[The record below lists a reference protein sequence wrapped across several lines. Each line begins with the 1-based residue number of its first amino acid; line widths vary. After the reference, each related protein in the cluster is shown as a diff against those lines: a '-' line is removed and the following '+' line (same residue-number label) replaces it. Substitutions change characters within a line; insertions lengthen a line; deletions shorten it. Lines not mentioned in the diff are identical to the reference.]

1 MLDTASNARP
11 AIIRAQEGTTTGI
24 SAADRAATFR
34 ALASPT
40 AVPSDFNRPG
50 HVFPL
55 RPREGGVLARDGHTE
70 ASVDFCR
77 LAGLRECGV
86 LSEIC
91 NEDGS
96 MSRVPEVAPRNP
108 PPLPPAPPAPQPP
121 RPARALS
128 PGLSRRLRLSRA
140 AAHLLRGARAGA
152 HLDPR
157 PEGAPQGHAQVGG
170 RPKVAARGGVH
181 RARRV
186 PCAPLTLCDLDFR
199 WLSRGYRVARQPRG
213 LQSPIRGRPYVVVE
227 YLFLGEDPVPKLPLP
242 SRLMNKS

>member
-86 LSEIC
+86 RSVRTLRKSI
-91 NEDGS
+91 GT
-96 MSRVPEVAPRNP
+96 PVAPEEITQP
-108 PPLPPAPPAPQPP
+108 HDDGPAD
-121 RPARALS
+121 
-128 PGLSRRLRLSRA
+128 GA
-140 AAHLLRGARAGA
+140 AEQQYYRGA
-152 HLDPR
+152 
-157 PEGAPQGHAQVGG
+157 
-170 RPKVAARGGVH
+170 
-181 RARRV
+181 
-186 PCAPLTLCDLDFR
+186 PCVLNVLLAE
-199 WLSRGYRVARQPRG
+199 RGYPWCVATVA
-213 LQSPIRGRPYVVVE
+213 SHVNCA
-227 YLFLGEDPVPKLPLP
+227 
-242 SRLMNKS
+242 SR

>member
-1 MLDTASNARP
+1 MPSPLGQSQQGLRAVALSLGAAPVLDTASHAGP

-121 RPARALS
+121 RPALALS

-157 PEGAPQGHAQVGG
+157 PEGAPQGHAQVGS
-170 RPKVAARGGVH
+170 
-181 RARRV
+181 RR
-186 PCAPLTLCDLDFR
+186 
-199 WLSRGYRVARQPRG
+199 
-213 LQSPIRGRPYVVVE
+213 
-227 YLFLGEDPVPKLPLP
+227 
-242 SRLMNKS
+242 